1 MWKKVFLFKLYSFIM
16 TNTSKT
22 IVWIRE
28 IIVNFLT
35 LLFFLTVFLKG
46 NFLCLCL
53 GFVFF
58 SGNSG
63 PAAQ

>member
-28 IIVNFLT
+28 IIVNF
-35 LLFFLTVFLKG
+35 F
-46 NFLCLCL
+46 NAS
-53 GFVFF
+53 FF
-58 SGNSG
+58 S
-63 PAAQ
+63 